1 MCPNKKGEE
10 GGTEAIALLC
20 KPGFEDDATAEIV
33 HHFGQVRSARIGAGF
48 VTLKCDSLA
57 DAIRVHSA
65 DLSMLPNGFRFV
77 FVTDIFQGKL
87 VAFPPSTRDRLAPLL
102 DVIIPSAEANASSE
116 PLAIRVVAPESTAV
130 AGLPKFCSGFENVL
144 SAGIRKRGHRVAGT
158 KSAGETD
165 PNSLEVFVIFFD
177 YGLAL
182 AGVRPVHFGS
192 RAHRRGRVPREKDAP
207 SRSGSKLLE
216 AWRFFELPQA
226 AMRGPAG
233 KPPLAVDLGA
243 APGGWSSVLAAAGY
257 SVHAVDNGDLDKA
270 LIAKYGQKITHLKKD
285 AFHFAPEPGVSI
297 VTCDIVERPAQ
308 VTDLLLRWLRL
319 TKLKVLVFNLKLP
332 MKKRYEEINR
342 CLERLQKG
350 MQEAGTEFEIDAHQL
365 YHDRQ
370 EVTVVVRTLGS

>member
-1 MCPNKKGEE
+1 MTSN
-10 GGTEAIALLC
+10 EAETIALLC
-20 KPGFEDDATAEIV
+20 KPGFEDNAIAEIA
-33 HHFGQVRSARIGAGF
+33 HLFGPVRSARSGAGF
-48 VTLKCDSLA
+48 VTLKCDPLA
-57 DAIRVHSA
+57 GLIRDHWEN
-65 DLSMLPNGFRFV
+65 DRLLQPRFRFV
-77 FVTDIFQGKL
+77 FVTDVFLGKV
-87 VAFPPSTRDRLAPLL
+87 VAFPPSTNDRLTPLL
-102 DVIIPSAEANASSE
+102 EVIVPAIQVNGTAS

-130 AGLPKFCSGFENVL
+130 AGLPKFCGGFERVL
-144 SAGIRKRGHRVAGT
+144 GAGIRKLGHTVAGH
-158 KSAGETD
+158 KSSGETD
-165 PNSLEVFVIFFD
+165 PIAHEVFVIFFD
-177 YGLAL
+177 YNLAL
-182 AGVRPVHFGS
+182 AGLRPVHFGS

-216 AWRFFELPQA
+216 AWRFFDLPQA
-226 AMRGPAG
+226 ALRGLAG

-257 SVHAVDNGDLDKA
+257 NVHAVDNGDMDKN
-270 LIAKYGQKITHLKKD
+270 LIAKYGQRITHLKKD

-308 VTDLLLRWLRL
+308 VTDLMLLWLRL

-370 EVTVVVRTLGS
+370 EVTVVVRTLGG

>member
-1 MCPNKKGEE
+1 
-10 GGTEAIALLC
+10 
-20 KPGFEDDATAEIV
+20 
-33 HHFGQVRSARIGAGF
+33 
-48 VTLKCDSLA
+48 
-57 DAIRVHSA
+57 
-65 DLSMLPNGFRFV
+65 MLPPGFRFV
-77 FVTDIFQGKL
+77 FVTDIFLGKL

-102 DVIIPSAEANASSE
+102 DTLVPAMEASLASLSTE
-116 PLAIRVVAPESTAV
+116 PLEIRVVAPESTAV

-144 SAGIRKRGHRVAGT
+144 SAGIRKRGHRVAAP
-158 KSAGETD
+158 KSAGETGVG
-165 PNSLEVFVIFFD
+165 LKALETHEVFVIFFD

-182 AGVRPVHFGS
+182 AGMRPVHFGS

-233 KPPLAVDLGA
+233 KPLLAVDLGA

-257 SVHAVDNGDLDKA
+257 NVHAVDNGDLDKN
-270 LIAKYGQKITHLKKD
+270 LIAKYGQRITHLKKD

-350 MQEAGTEFEIDAHQL
+350 MQEAGTEFEMDAHQL